1 MEGDQD
7 LISQLCWKEKES
19 RERLSHTFYLM
30 THSCH
35 QTKRMKRTAAVE
47 RSWDGNELNIGSY
60 VYNVPDL
67 WTGTVEEDSLRKKK
81 SSQEEDQACHQTSK
95 LDRELFLVWRLLLFY
110 NPGSWKPWEFSC
122 NWLPHN
128 FPAMDSLITDRR
140 KRRKKKVSGQFF
152 NQGILTGIRGRA
164 VLILPGIDK
173 RERRE
178 ELARQLL
185 RT

>member
-1 MEGDQD
+1 MPDEAKETDVGRWSSSWKTF
-7 LISQLCWKEKES
+7 LHHCWPFH
-19 RERLSHTFYLM
+19 RECLS
-30 THSCH
+30 
-35 QTKRMKRTAAVE
+35 V
-47 RSWDGNELNIGSY
+47 
-60 VYNVPDL
+60 
-67 WTGTVEEDSLRKKK
+67 TGTLSFFLNGRTNPFFTMETIRFGQQIMDSLRKKK